1 MARGHWFEFARE
13 TRAELLA
20 LPRLLNRRRWGRH
33 TQGAKH
39 AAQDLRHDDTSILRI
54 VESRAGALT
63 FPVPPTLGVP
73 NRAQRRRWDTRK
85 IESQSPL
92 DVLGRCFFGDARVS
106 NTSKLVTERPLL
118 ITP

>member
-13 TRAELLA
+13 TRAELLP
-20 LPRLLNRRRWGRH
+20 LPRLLSRRRRGRH
-33 TQGAKH
+33 TQGDKD
-39 AAQDLRHDDTSILRI
+39 AAQDLRRDDTSILRI
-54 VESRAGALT
+54 AESRAGALT

-73 NRAQRRRWDTRK
+73 NQAQRRRWDTPENREPVS
-85 IESQSPL
+85 I
-92 DVLGRCFFGDARVS
+92 GRTWSLLFGDARVS